1 MITGLKPILE
11 AAIAAKPDAAA
22 RVYDQDTGPD
32 GTSPSV
38 WITDAATTLGGRMV
52 SPAARGITETA
63 RLVCSSSSSAGAS
76 ALAAF
81 VALTLDGLRHGGA
94 VLRCP
99 MVTEALEDRTDPTE
113 YQWSSSV
120 DVERTTPRR
129 NP

>member
-1 MITGLKPILE
+1 MIDGLKPILE

-22 RVYDQDTGPD
+22 TVCDQDTGPD
-32 GTSPSV
+32 ANGPSV
-38 WITDAATTLGGRMV
+38 WIASGLTSLGSRMV
-52 SPAARGITETA
+52 NPTARGTTETS
-63 RLVCSSSSSAGAS
+63 RLVCTSSSSAGAN

-81 VALTLDGLRHGGA
+81 VALTLDGVKLAGA

-99 MVTEALEDRTDPTE
+99 LVTEALEDRTDPTA
-113 YQWSSSV
+113 YRWSASV